1 MINGIRKVAKH
12 WYRYLTLCE
21 IQSNCCLNLHLLSIS
36 HLTLL
41 QQVVDDDDDDD
52 VTMSC
57 LGVGL
62 DNGYDDGA
70 GQEPART
77 VPLFHL
83 ATTVGRL
90 VGFFVIDH
98 YVLVLIVCDERE
110 NLIITTIGIIETSL

>member
-1 MINGIRKVAKH
+1 M
-12 WYRYLTLCE
+12 
-21 IQSNCCLNLHLLSIS
+21 HLLSIS

-110 NLIITTIGIIETSL
+110 NLIIATSLIMYLPKLQCNFSISRHGA